1 MKKYS
6 AGFWIVI
13 AAILV
18 NGLRFVMIFLLADGV
33 KIPAN
38 IENTILTVTG
48 IATGIVLTGGGMFLA
63 HQLAG
68 IRGRSGAKMILLTA
82 WVSLLVFSVILIAP
96 ALILSWRNS
105 PLSAIISQEY
115 DWIWSVVAVVAI
127 EVLAGA
133 AMFAQALTDSHTE
146 TQAVKLPGRF
156 SLLADALT
164 SRLVTEIAP
173 VTQNV
178 PIPVS
183 VPSTPVIL
191 PVAVSEPQPVTP
203 EPVKEVSVTIPVKR
217 QHVVGQRQ
225 SVKERK
231 QAALLQYLTGNPYAT
246 DREMAEAV
254 GGALSTVQTYRT
266 ELEAAGTLHKN
277 GNGWDVKA

>member
-33 KIPAN
+33 KIPAT

-48 IATGIVLTGGGMFLA
+48 IATGVVLTGGGMYLA
-63 HQLAG
+63 HQLAE

-133 AMFAQALTDSHTE
+133 AMFAQALTDSPDAV
-146 TQAVKLPGRF
+146 QPVKLPGRF

-173 VTQNV
+173 VTQNI

-183 VPSTPVIL
+183 VPPAPVIL
-191 PVAVSEPQPVTP
+191 PVTVKESQR
-203 EPVKEVSVTIPVKR
+203 VKEVPVTIPVKR
-217 QHVVGQRQ
+217 QHAAGQRQ

-246 DREMAEAV
+246 DREMADAV

-277 GNGWDVKA
+277 GQGWEVTA